1 MLKFLMLANLFL
13 IVVKKEKQKAKE
25 ERVNLD
31 KKWINNYEH
40 VPIAN
45 NLVGLLPY
53 QAVIISLK

>member
-1 MLKFLMLANLFL
+1 MLANLFL